1 MVILMNFNPGDLKV
15 EYVKGNKGYFK
26 QFPSNAIVA
35 MKDLNDFSQ
44 ISNQKFLI
52 GQGVTILN
60 YESGVYLNRNGNTPT
75 GTSLPFIFVGN
86 DSKPLENVTVA
97 PGYSGTTTISGM
109 TFTANN
115 ITPNKVFSIIT
126 SATTMTNNTRT
137 VSAATS
143 NVVVYFSGAS
153 TTTQDIYAALTGSSF
168 SGLGITMTGQGA
180 TRINTGSTIQFFVSA
195 STVDV
200 NSGYVFL
207 QRMV

>member
-1 MVILMNFNPGDLKV
+1 MNFNPGDLKV

-26 QFPSNAIVA
+26 QFPANSIVA

-44 ISNQKFLI
+44 ISNQKFLV

-60 YESGVYLNRNGNTPT
+60 YETGVYLNRNGNTPT
-75 GTSLPFIFVGN
+75 GTSLPFVFIDN
-86 DSKPLENVTVA
+86 NAKPSEMVTVA

-109 TFTANN
+109 TFTVNN
-115 ITPNKVFSIIT
+115 YKPSTLFSIIT
-126 SATTMTNNTRT
+126 SATTMTNNTRS
-137 VSAATS
+137 VSASTS

-153 TTTQDIYAALTGSSF
+153 TTTQDIYAALSGSSF
-168 SGLGITMTGQGA
+168 SGFGITMTGQGA
-180 TRINTGSTIQFFVSA
+180 TKINTGGTVQFYLSA
-195 STVDV
+195 TTVDV